1 MNSPFMMMA
10 LVADGT
16 LNCGWVGG
24 GVYGMECMY
33 DGAYTVLEYNF

>member
-16 LNCGWVGG
+16 LHCGWGG
-24 GVYGMECMY
+24 GGDVWNGMY
-33 DGAYTVLEYNF
+33 V